1 MQVTASPRTS
11 LDHVGNHIDQDIDN
25 QPYTGRNNLAPV
37 GSWEAGANTVEDD
50 HDDEIVIAVDANP
63 QGPQT
68 TIIHSAILSPAIPAN
83 TGGPNLAAAQA
94 GPGPVP
100 APLPAPA
107 GVTARGAAAARV
119 FGHIH
124 NATVLVI
131 GTAGGLLGAHG
142 VIKDKTAWIASG
154 IPLMALGMFLAVA
167 TVPARR
173 HQDQIANV
181 FESIYQKLGY

>member
-25 QPYTGRNNLAPV
+25 QSDTWRNNPAPAS
-37 GSWEAGANTVEDD
+37 SWEAGANTGEDD
-50 HDDEIVIAVDANP
+50 HDNEIVIPLGDDP

-68 TIIHSAILSPAIPAN
+68 NIIHSATSSSAIPAN

-100 APLPAPA
+100 APIPA

-119 FGHIH
+119 FGHIQL
-124 NATVLVI
+124 ATGLVI
-131 GTAGGLLGAHG
+131 GGAGGLLGSHG
-142 VIKDKTAWIASG
+142 VIKDNTAWIASG
-154 IPLMALGMFLAVA
+154 CSLMAMGMVLALA
-167 TVPARR
+167 HPPAGRY
-173 HQDQIANV
+173 QDQIANV